1 MSDFIVNVSK
11 LRGKDSKKVDELKK
25 FLEDKVGVNVSIRG
39 DDIVLKFEKAEAS
52 LMRRSFLRERLH
64 KFLHRTNLK
73 DDFRVISGGKN
84 TFIIKDKKKCEEEE
98 E

>member
-1 MSDFIVNVSK
+1 MSEFIVNASK

-25 FLEDKVGVNVSIRG
+25 FLEDKVGVNVSVRG
-39 DDIVLKFEKAEAS
+39 DDVVLKFEKAEMS

-64 KFLHRTNLK
+64 KFLHRAHLK

-84 TFIIKDKKKCEEEE
+84 AFIIKDKKRREEEE
-98 E
+98 